1 MSPPAPAGAPDADGR
16 DQAGDQ
22 AGVDDVADDADGRDQ
37 AGATDAVDGAAAA
50 VPAAD
55 PAGAPASP
63 SPAAARAEADRPEVD
78 EAIEEPV
85 VLSRRAALGIIGVSA
100 AMGALGISIVRR
112 DAGPEPALQAP
123 GTAAADGGTVGVAA
137 LGQAYLDEHPEEAT
151 REALLAGLGVA
162 DDAFGDPNAQ
172 LDALAAQIEAD
183 FATDTTTTADGW
195 LLSLTEAR
203 LAGLVALQD
212 EG

>member
-1 MSPPAPAGAPDADGR
+1 MSTPDEVEEPDAAAGAEVDEVDEAPDPVPATAATERDGSP
-16 DQAGDQ
+16 
-22 AGVDDVADDADGRDQ
+22 ADD
-37 AGATDAVDGAAAA
+37 DAPP

-63 SPAAARAEADRPEVD
+63 SSSAARAEADDAAVG
-78 EAIEEPV
+78 EAADEPV
-85 VLSRRAALGIIGVSA
+85 NISRRTALGIIGVSA
-100 AMGALGISIVRR
+100 AMGALGVAIVRR
-112 DAGPEPALQAP
+112 DAGPEPPLQAP

-183 FATDTTTTADGW
+183 FAAGNTTTADGW

-212 EG
+212 QG

>member
-1 MSPPAPAGAPDADGR
+1 MSPPDDVEASEATAGAGSTEVPDPDRSGATERDGAPADTDTAPP
-16 DQAGDQ
+16 
-22 AGVDDVADDADGRDQ
+22 
-37 AGATDAVDGAAAA
+37 

-63 SPAAARAEADRPEVD
+63 APAARAEAADPAVG
-78 EAIEEPV
+78 EATAEPV
-85 VLSRRAALGIIGVSA
+85 GMSRRTALGIIGVSA
-100 AMGALGISIVRR
+100 AMGALGVAIVRR
-112 DAGPEPALQAP
+112 DAGPEPPLQAP

-137 LGQAYLDEHPEEAT
+137 LGEAYLDEHPEEAT

-183 FATDTTTTADGW
+183 FAAGNTTTADGW

-212 EG
+212 QG